1 VEVGMIHSHNP
12 NRLPFIIIFA
22 KGIYIYRI
30 LQKNRPMNYFK
41 KGSVWMATLLLLL
54 LVVGFTQTGTNYFE
68 VSKNLDIFASVYREV
83 NTYYVDEVD
92 AGKLMKKGIDE
103 MLKSLDPYTN
113 FISESEIEDFR
124 FTMTGQ
130 YGGIGSQITTRN
142 DYIMIT
148 DPYEGFPAQK
158 ADLRAGD
165 IILEVEGKSAK
176 GKSSSDMSKLLKG
189 QPGTKVTLKIKRD
202 GEGELIKTLTREEI
216 QVKNVPYSG
225 MVTDQIGYI
234 RLQSFTNNAGK
245 EVNDALVALKKNPN
259 LRSVILDVRGNPG
272 GLLQE
277 AVNIVNVFVPRGI
290 EVVSTRG
297 KIKDADKVY
306 KTLNNPVDTAIPLI
320 VLTNRSSASA
330 SEIVSGGLQD
340 LDRAVVIG
348 TRTFGKGLV
357 QNTRPLNY
365 GTQIKITTAKYYTP
379 SGRCIQALDYSHRN
393 EDGSVGSVP
402 DSLKKE
408 FKTKGGRSV
417 YDGGGVEP
425 DVLVKQRPLATITES
440 LLNKQ
445 LLFDYATYYRA
456 KYPQIASANMFQL
469 TESDFQ
475 DFKNFIANKDY
486 DYQTNTEKELESFR
500 KKAEEEKYWDAIK
513 DQYEA
518 LKKNLAHD
526 KQADL
531 DKNKDEIIELLTE
544 EIARRYYY
552 QRARYET
559 GLKADDDVKE
569 AVSLLSNSS
578 KYQAILAP
586 RAKK

>member
-1 VEVGMIHSHNP
+1 MKH
-12 NRLPFIIIFA
+12 
-22 KGIYIYRI
+22 
-30 LQKNRPMNYFK
+30 FK
-41 KGSVWMATLLLLL
+41 KSTIWITALL
-54 LVVGFTQTGTNYFE
+54 LVVLVGFTQTGTNYFE

-130 YGGIGSQITTRN
+130 YGGIGSQITTRKE
-142 DYIMIT
+142 YIMIT
-148 DPYEGFPAQK
+148 DPYEGFAAQK

-176 GKSSSDMSKLLKG
+176 GKTTSDMSKLLKG
-189 QPGTKVTLKIKRD
+189 QPGTKVTLKIKRE
-202 GEGELIKTLTREEI
+202 GEGELTKVITREEI

-225 MVTDQIGYI
+225 MITAQVGYI

-245 EVNDALVALKKNPN
+245 EVNDALVELKKNPN
-259 LRSVILDVRGNPG
+259 LKSVILDVRGNPG

-306 KTLNNPVDTAIPLI
+306 RTLNNPVDTAIPLV

-357 QNTRPLNY
+357 QNTRPLTY
-365 GTQIKITTAKYYTP
+365 GTQVKITTAKYYTP

-393 EDGSVGSVP
+393 DDGSVGSVP

-408 FKTKGGRSV
+408 FKTKRGRSV
-417 YDGGGVEP
+417 FDGGGVEP
-425 DVLVKQRPLATITES
+425 DILVKPRQLANITES
-440 LLNKQ
+440 LITKQ
-445 LLFDYATYYRA
+445 LLFDYATYYRSTH
-456 KYPQIASANMFQL
+456 PQIASAASFTL
-469 TESDFQ
+469 TETDFQ
-475 DFKNFIANKDY
+475 DFKNFISNKDY

-500 KKAEEEKYWDAIK
+500 KKAEEEKYWEAVK
-513 DQYEA
+513 EQYEA
-518 LKKNLAHD
+518 LKKNLAHN

-531 DKNKDEIIELLTE
+531 DKNKGEILELLTE
-544 EIARRYYY
+544 EIARRYYF
-552 QRARYET
+552 QRAQYET
-559 GLKADDDVKE
+559 GLRSDDDVKE
-569 AVSLLSNSS
+569 AIQVLDNPIKWKS
-578 KYQAILAP
+578 ILEP
-586 RAKK
+586 VAKK